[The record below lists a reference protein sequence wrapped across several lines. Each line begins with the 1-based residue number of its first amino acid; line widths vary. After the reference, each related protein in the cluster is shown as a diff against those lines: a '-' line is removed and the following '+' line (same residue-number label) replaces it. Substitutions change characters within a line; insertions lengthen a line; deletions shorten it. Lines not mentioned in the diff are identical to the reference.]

1 MHLNSSCFETQVSDK
16 TKFSAHSVF
25 LKLFS
30 HRYFSI
36 TKSDK
41 WTTVKHFLTDAL
53 LTSLWKSPNEI
64 VGVRFGSKTQYCLLD
79 IDTDSIYHPNN
90 SNRLPE
96 LLGCLEEVGFTR
108 YIPIQSS
115 HSEGLHIYFVFSEQL
130 PTFKVAS
137 LLASTLKD
145 AGFPLMKGELE
156 IFPNT
161 KTFVVTNDPSK
172 YTKYNGH
179 RLPLQE
185 GSFVLD
191 ENYEPCSNNL
201 EYFIACC
208 KWCAEGIDIDE
219 IKENLSKP
227 KKIKKKNSSKTES
240 VIEKWKEDIERVIQ
254 TGWTDYHQTNQ
265 IIYKLAQKVIVFD
278 DTIYED
284 KLSWMVSTIK
294 EMPGY
299 KEYCRHQHEID
310 NRCQDWLNCLLKKG
324 YHWSYGTGLER
335 DSSLTFK
342 KATESVNTRNLEQE
356 ELVTFRLIETLHHLS
371 GQLFNSVNSLFKA
384 IHAKGK
390 SLFDKGFSNRT
401 LYKYKHLWAPMMVK
415 NKDEEVIVDIPESE
429 GNLHQKA
436 SNLEEAETFTE
447 QLLPTPPPNN
457 NSICFPISL
466 GEGQGLNAVP
476 APKDLKALKTKNQKT
491 NFINKFIE
499 QLFKN
504 GIKTKIVLQIF
515 RIFCKFLLQNLE
527 NLLTKAV
534 GQILG
539 IEEDTLGQDI
549 AVREEM
555 SSQVI
560 NGQQSIVLENLDNH
574 SIAGQEE
581 IPLQVIDAQQSVTS
595 ETLNSYLDDDGWP
608 IFVDGGT
615 DNNVSGDVNDDDD
628 DDDDDDDEIIVV
640 EVAGTQI
647 NIDSNVVISSVNND
661 YLRSNVNDI
670 SVDDSS
676 IDISVDDSSIDISVD
691 DSSIDISVDDS
702 SIDISVDDSSID
714 ISVDINTFDDNA
726 ISFSDI
732 AADSSDPDDI
742 DDYVF
747 DVSVVD
753 SNERSNVFSD
763 SEDFGDIDFNDITD
777 DGSNVIDIYSD
788 SINDNNE
795 ISYID
800 SIDNDGVDDI
810 INSTD
815 YDVNII
821 KSYRKNC
828 HPFHYVR
835 PSMTIKQIKMMYPK
849 FKWLEVSQHFG
860 YSLDDLEL
868 TIKDIK
874 SIYPESEWLK
884 AAEHFGYSANDLVD

>member
-1 MHLNSSCFETQVSDK
+1 M
-16 TKFSAHSVF
+16 
-25 LKLFS
+25 
-30 HRYFSI
+30 
-36 TKSDK
+36 
-41 WTTVKHFLTDAL
+41 
-53 LTSLWKSPNEI
+53 
-64 VGVRFGSKTQYCLLD
+64 
-79 IDTDSIYHPNN
+79 
-90 SNRLPE
+90 
-96 LLGCLEEVGFTR
+96 
-108 YIPIQSS
+108 
-115 HSEGLHIYFVFSEQL
+115 
-130 PTFKVAS
+130 
-137 LLASTLKD
+137 
-145 AGFPLMKGELE
+145 
-156 IFPNT
+156 
-161 KTFVVTNDPSK
+161 
-172 YTKYNGH
+172 
-179 RLPLQE
+179 
-185 GSFVLD
+185 
-191 ENYEPCSNNL
+191 
-201 EYFIACC
+201 
-208 KWCAEGIDIDE
+208 
-219 IKENLSKP
+219 
-227 KKIKKKNSSKTES
+227 
-240 VIEKWKEDIERVIQ
+240 
-254 TGWTDYHQTNQ
+254 
-265 IIYKLAQKVIVFD
+265 
-278 DTIYED
+278 
-284 KLSWMVSTIK
+284 
-294 EMPGY
+294 
-299 KEYCRHQHEID
+299 
-310 NRCQDWLNCLLKKG
+310 
-324 YHWSYGTGLER
+324 
-335 DSSLTFK
+335 
-342 KATESVNTRNLEQE
+342 
-356 ELVTFRLIETLHHLS
+356 
-371 GQLFNSVNSLFKA
+371 
-384 IHAKGK
+384 
-390 SLFDKGFSNRT
+390 
-401 LYKYKHLWAPMMVK
+401 
-415 NKDEEVIVDIPESE
+415 
-429 GNLHQKA
+429 
-436 SNLEEAETFTE
+436 
-447 QLLPTPPPNN
+447 
-457 NSICFPISL
+457 
-466 GEGQGLNAVP
+466 P

-491 NFINKFIE
+491 NFINKFIQ
-499 QLFKN
+499 QLFKS
-504 GIKTKIVLQIF
+504 GVKTKIVLQIF

-581 IPLQVIDAQQSVTS
+581 IPLQVIDAQQSVIS

-615 DNNVSGDVNDDDD
+615 DNNVSGDVND

-676 IDISVDDSSIDISVD
+676 IDISVD
-691 DSSIDISVDDS
+691 
-702 SIDISVDDSSID
+702 
-714 ISVDINTFDDNA
+714 INTFDDNA

-742 DDYVF
+742 GDYVF
-747 DVSVVD
+747 DVSVDD

-815 YDVNII
+815 YDVNIT

-849 FKWLEVSQHFG
+849 LKWLEVSQHFG